1 MLAGERWRGQGG
13 EGRDALGAR
22 ARASKAA
29 GSNRTS
35 RTVMSSF
42 QLSITARM
50 RRKRS
55 PFGNGFAAGLHLK
68 RLASSKSLMTVGS
81 FSNNSPVPHSAD
93 FVRMCFRATWRA
105 AVAAPVVVEGGGGG
119 STAGEGPSPCTMEMS
134 PLEDPQ
140 PSWAFFPLC
149 RVGGRC
155 GGARRGVR
163 FFTWS
168 FCSMSARSSYTEKN
182 A

>member
-1 MLAGERWRGQGG
+1 MLHCCNSAGYCLRERLLVGERWRGQGG

-42 QLSITARM
+42 QQSITARM

-68 RLASSKSLMTVGS
+68 RRASSKSLKTVGS

-105 AVAAPVVVEGGGGG
+105 AVESELCVV
-119 STAGEGPSPCTMEMS
+119 
-134 PLEDPQ
+134 
-140 PSWAFFPLC
+140 
-149 RVGGRC
+149 R
-155 GGARRGVR
+155 VR
-163 FFTWS
+163 FP
-168 FCSMSARSSYTEKN
+168 N
-182 A
+182 

>member
-1 MLAGERWRGQGG
+1 MLHCCNSAGYCLRERLLVGERWRGQGG

-68 RLASSKSLMTVGS
+68 RLASSKSLKTVGS

-119 STAGEGPSPCTMEMS
+119 SAAGGEARRWRGQA
-134 PLEDPQ
+134 LAQ
-140 PSWAFFPLC
+140 WKC
-149 RVGGRC
+149 RLLGFISIVQGFGD
-155 GGARRGVR
+155 GGAG
-163 FFTWS
+163 
-168 FCSMSARSSYTEKN
+168 
-182 A
+182 